1 MNPMQAANDAAAS
14 ILREELLNT
23 DLPRHFKDL
32 LQRMLALCE
41 AGLPHPQDYRD
52 QYMQF
57 LAYKQ
62 RQDKYGH

>member
-1 MNPMQAANDAAAS
+1 MNPTQADYDTAAS
-14 ILREELLNT
+14 ILRGELLHT